1 MATPAFTLSGGLP
14 VGGTYSGTGVS
25 NGVFTPATAGLGNH
39 FITYSFTD
47 VNSGCTDYEMVA
59 MHVSPCLVSVD
70 ELSKQKNLRI
80 VYSNNDA
87 QLIVSA
93 SEIIQRIELF
103 DMNGKN
109 IGEATVSATNY
120 SMPVSN
126 IAQGV
131 YYVKVLYNDQSGAV
145 KKFVKL

>member
-1 MATPAFTLSGGLP
+1 
-14 VGGTYSGTGVS
+14 
-25 NGVFTPATAGLGNH
+25 
-39 FITYSFTD
+39 
-47 VNSGCTDYEMVA
+47 MVA

>member
-1 MATPAFTLSGGLP
+1 
-14 VGGTYSGTGVS
+14 
-25 NGVFTPATAGLGNH
+25 
-39 FITYSFTD
+39 
-47 VNSGCTDYEMVA
+47 
-59 MHVSPCLVSVD
+59 
-70 ELSKQKNLRI
+70 
-80 VYSNNDA
+80 
-87 QLIVSA
+87 
-93 SEIIQRIELF
+93 
-103 DMNGKN
+103 MNGKN